1 MSVSAEEINMDTFLR
16 QMADEHSESMQTAL
30 TEIMCRQNTV
40 ESQECVNWLSTAK
53 RKPLWQ
59 LAVVAMLVNDGLIM
73 YDNTAGSNTDAEHVV
88 LEPGLAELIR
98 NTPDPKPSAVA
109 VSSGEMQ
116 TPESDEGAFEREL
129 AMLSVT

>member
-1 MSVSAEEINMDTFLR
+1 MDTFLR
-16 QMADEHSESMQTAL
+16 QMADEHSDSMQTAL

-88 LEPGLAELIR
+88 LEP
-98 NTPDPKPSAVA
+98 
-109 VSSGEMQ
+109 
-116 TPESDEGAFEREL
+116 
-129 AMLSVT
+129 